1 MAETTWLTQEAYD
14 RLQAELKN
22 LVEVERPAIAKRI
35 DEARQE
41 GDLKENGGY
50 HAAREQQSWNE
61 TRIQQLEGLLE
72 NAQVG
77 ETPKDNGIV
86 EPGMVVTAVV
96 AGREKTFLMGSLDAG
111 DGLDIE
117 VFSPDAP
124 LGKAILNHKVGD
136 EVAYEAP
143 NGKQIT
149 VTITD
154 AKPYQG

>member
-1 MAETTWLTQEAYD
+1 MAETTWLTQDSYD
-14 RLQAELKN
+14 RLSAELKQ

-61 TRIQQLEGLLE
+61 TRIQQLQELLE

-77 ETPKDNGIV
+77 ETPADDGVV
-86 EPGMVVTAVV
+86 EAGMVVTVEMN
-96 AGREKTFLMGSLDAG
+96 GREMTFLVGTREAG
-111 DGLDIE
+111 IGLDID

-124 LGKAILNHKVGD
+124 MGKAIYHHRIGD
-136 EVAYEAP
+136 EVTYTAP
-143 NGKQIT
+143 NGKEIT
-149 VTITD
+149 VTIKD
-154 AKPYQG
+154 AKPFAG

>member
-96 AGREKTFLMGSLDAG
+96 AGREKTFLMGTREA
-111 DGLDIE
+111 
-117 VFSPDAP
+117 DAP